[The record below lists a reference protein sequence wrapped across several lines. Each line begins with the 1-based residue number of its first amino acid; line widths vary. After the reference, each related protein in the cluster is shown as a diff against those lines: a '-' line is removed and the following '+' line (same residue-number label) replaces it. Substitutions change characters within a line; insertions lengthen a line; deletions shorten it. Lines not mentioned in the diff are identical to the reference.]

1 MTKTERTTLTC
12 ADRDAFDRHLEEQGT
27 ALLRRAACHA
37 IGWMVKRRRHSLVSV
52 DHLVG
57 VIFDKVIKCLD
68 GGSPVDDLEAFAWT
82 VATRSISDD
91 WRRIAREEVKVEAYS
106 ATTESAEW
114 RSPERRVVARDLVVK
129 LFQRLS
135 PTDRG
140 VLLEGM
146 RTGSGLDAAQRQRLC
161 RARQRARRIL
171 TDLTGEAGNC
181 LSDLISGKR
190 QGNPVGAAAWLIWD
204 RCLALV

>member
-68 GGSPVDDLEAFAWT
+68 GGCPVDDLEAFAWT

-171 TDLTGEAGNC
+171 IDLTGEAGNC
-181 LSDLISGKR
+181 LSDFVR
-190 QGNPVGAAAWLIWD
+190 TAFFPVRTLRRFAPPWPSWA
-204 RCLALV
+204 